1 MAHRDPSVDDNFLVR
16 ASVKPETLR
25 RYLGA
30 VSGFLLYCEERDL
43 EAYDEWDL
51 DRHLRTYIH
60 HLYRAG
66 ASRQMAAYAVY
77 GVQLLL
83 GKRYSLHTAK
93 RALNGWSRLEPSQP
107 RPPMPYEVMLLSA
120 LWLGRRGGRAAGAAM
135 VVAFHGLLRISELLG
150 LRVGDVAGP
159 RSPGAQRSHAA
170 WVLALPRTKTGSN
183 QHVVID
189 DPLACALLAS
199 WTAGR
204 GSDERLFGLSDYA
217 FRKALKEAGEALQ
230 LGHIG
235 YVPHSLRHGGATYLH
250 SLGWSLQ
257 DIQKKGRWKISDTAG
272 HYIQAGRALVLSQR
286 IPAEVMTFGKLLAS
300 PAGQEL
306 LLHSLRRSS
315 P

>member
-159 RSPGAQRSHAA
+159 RDPGAQRSHAA

-199 WTAGR
+199 WTTGR

-217 FRKALKEAGEALQ
+217 FRKALKEAERRC
-230 LGHIG
+230 
-235 YVPHSLRHGGATYLH
+235 SWAT
-250 SLGWSLQ
+250 SATCRTPCVTVEPPTC
-257 DIQKKGRWKISDTAG
+257 IRW
-272 HYIQAGRALVLSQR
+272 AGRYRTSRRRADGKSATPQDTTSRLVVPSSSLSGYR
-286 IPAEVMTFGKLLAS
+286 
-300 PAGQEL
+300 
-306 LLHSLRRSS
+306 LRS
-315 P
+315 